1 MNEIIENILTRRSIR
16 KYTEEQIKE
25 ADLNLILDA
34 ARFAPS
40 GGNSQRWHFIVVQ
53 NKEKLHEL
61 NTIIKEAFV
70 NLEVDENTYESMKA
84 GKVTS
89 KNDNYS
95 FNYNA
100 PTLIIVTNQRKGY
113 KNAMADS
120 AAAIENMFLAAHS
133 LGLGSCW
140 INQMFWFGEN
150 EKMRKT
156 LLEMGMPETDKV
168 FGSVA
173 LGYRDGT
180 NPKPSK
186 RKEGTIIRVK

>member
-1 MNEIIENILTRRSIR
+1 MNEVIENILSRRSIR
-16 KYTEEQIKE
+16 KYTKEQIKE
-25 ADLNLILDA
+25 EDLNLILDA
-34 ARFAPS
+34 ARFAPN
-40 GGNSQRWHFIVVQ
+40 GGNSQSWHFIVVQ
-53 NKEKLHEL
+53 SDEKLQKL

-70 NLEVDENTYESMKA
+70 NLEVDENTYKSLKV
-84 GKVTS
+84 GKITS
-89 KNDNYS
+89 KSDNYS

-100 PTLIIVTNQRKGY
+100 PTLIIVTNLRDGY

-150 EKMRKT
+150 EIMRKT
-156 LLEMGMPETDKV
+156 LVEMGMPETDKV
-168 FGSVA
+168 YGSVA
-173 LGYRDGT
+173 LGYNDGG
-180 NPKPSK
+180 NPNPQK